1 MWFSRFLANS
11 AETIDKKRGWSKL
24 PLLLAIPVLIGLR
37 DRLRAD
43 NLYDTG
49 RGPRDTPPFTDPARD
64 DYHGARTLDGTYND
78 LDDPLMGSIGS
89 RFGRNVP
96 LSYTFP
102 EEPPELLDPNPRL
115 ISRQLLTREKFQPAS
130 TLNLLAG
137 AWIQFEVHDWFSH
150 GDNDPTRPWEIPVES
165 DDPWPDHP
173 MQIDR
178 TLPDPSTEPGKPATF
193 TTARH
198 PLVGRLAGLR
208 QHAGVR
214 RRAADARARQAEDR
228 RAGPAARGRR
238 AEHRPQGRRR
248 QLLDRTRPAALAVHA
263 RAQRGLRPA
272 ARRVPADDRPAA
284 VREGAA
290 RRRRAD
296 GEDPHGRLDAGDHRA
311 SDDRARHCGRTGTA
325 CSASTSTSS
334 SAA

>member
-102 EEPPELLDPNPRL
+102 ERAARAARSQPAADQPAAPDTGEVPAGVDAEPARGRVDPVRGPRL
-115 ISRQLLTREKFQPAS
+115 VQPRRQRPDAPLGDPGRERRSVARPSDAHRPHAARS
-130 TLNLLAG
+130 EHRAG
-137 AWIQFEVHDWFSH
+137 QAGDVHD
-150 GDNDPTRPWEIPVES
+150 P
-165 DDPWPDHP
+165 
-173 MQIDR
+173 
-178 TLPDPSTEPGKPATF
+178 
-193 TTARH
+193 RH
-198 PLVGRLAGLR
+198 PLVGRLAGVR

-214 RRAADARARQAEDR
+214 RRAPDARARQAEDR

-263 RAQRGLRPA
+263 RAQRGVRPA
-272 ARRVPADDRPAA
+272 ARRVPRDDRPAA
-284 VREGAA
+284 VREGTP

-311 SDDRARHCGRTGTA
+311 SDDRPRHSGRTGTA